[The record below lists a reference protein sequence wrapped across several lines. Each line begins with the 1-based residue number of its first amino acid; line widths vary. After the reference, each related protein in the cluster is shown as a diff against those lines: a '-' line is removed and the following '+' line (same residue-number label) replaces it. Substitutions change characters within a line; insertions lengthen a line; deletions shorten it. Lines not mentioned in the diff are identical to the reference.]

1 VKTSQYFLYSG
12 ISTWIFEELCDELK
26 NGIEWSLERR
36 GLKGVENSEF
46 RDIVIGETTAKPLF
60 IKYSAFIS
68 TELESRIAKMNNSG
82 LEIERTP
89 IDPLAVL
96 RKLQV
101 ELNKIISERN
111 KLIHNSWSPQLL
123 SDEVLAVRAYSKKIS
138 ERGSMIKE
146 SELTESGFRKFIMS
160 CELLKRMISRL
171 NYCLDTQS
179 SLDQFFEI
187 TNDTIL
193 PTNNVE
199 MEKLS
204 ILVEMQEQI
213 EMLA

>member
-1 VKTSQYFLYSG
+1 MKTSQYFLYSG

-26 NGIEWSLERR
+26 VGIEWSLERR

-46 RDIVIGETTAKPLF
+46 RDIIIGETTATPLF

-68 TELESRIAKMNNSG
+68 TELESHIAKMNNSG
-82 LEIERTP
+82 LKIEITP

-96 RKLQV
+96 SKLQT
-101 ELNKIISERN
+101 ELKKIISERN

-123 SDEVLAVRAYSKKIS
+123 SDEELAVRAFSKKIS
-138 ERGSMIKE
+138 KRGSTIKVSEFNE
-146 SELTESGFRKFIMS
+146 SDFRKFIRS
-160 CELLKRMISRL
+160 CELLKRMTSYL
-171 NYCLDTQS
+171 NHCLDTQS
-179 SLDQFFEI
+179 SLDRFFEV
-187 TNDTIL
+187 TNGTIL
-193 PTNNVE
+193 PIDNVE

-213 EMLA
+213 DLLA